1 MIISIMILSVIGF
14 LLSAYAFFIEQCL
27 RRNMAYKAPCDI
39 SDGIS
44 CAKPLLSPYAKLL
57 GISNALLGMVF
68 YTGMIICAWGDCS
81 DLVRYGALTSAFAS
95 VVFAY
100 ILYFKIRTLCPIC
113 TATYV
118 VNVLLVFCAYI
129 M

>member
-1 MIISIMILSVIGF
+1 MITAIMILSAIGF
-14 LLSAYAFFIEQCL
+14 LLSVYAFYIEQCL
-27 RRNMAYKAPCDI
+27 RRNSAYKAFCDI

-68 YTGMIICAWGDCS
+68 YTGMIVCAWFDYA
-81 DLVRYGALTSAFAS
+81 DLVLYGALASAFAS

-100 ILYFKIRTLCPIC
+100 ILYFKIGTLCPIC
-113 TATYV
+113 TAIYV